1 MNISDELKQY
11 KLIEMDIYNQKYKSY
26 SKLINRYI
34 MLLAYIDTQGLI
46 DDLMDFKERIELEIQ
61 KEREENDKL

>member
-26 SKLINRYI
+26 TKLINRYI
-34 MLLAYIDTQGLI
+34 MLLAYIETQGLI

-61 KEREENDKL
+61 KEREENEKL

>member
-1 MNISDELKQY
+1 MNTSDELKQY

-26 SKLINRYI
+26 TKLINRYI
-34 MLLAYIDTQGLI
+34 MLLAYIETQGLI

-61 KEREENDKL
+61 KEREENEKL